1 MMPLTFDGP
10 ERVQGRAGSRCPRS
24 RDPIEAKSLLAQNLN
39 YGLEFYRVG
48 RQANS
53 SKYDGTGCIEPINPL

>member
-10 ERVQGRAGSRCPRS
+10 ERVQGRAGSRCPGS
-24 RDPIEAKSLLAQNLN
+24 RGPIEAKSLLAQNLN

-48 RQANS
+48 RQVNS
-53 SKYDGTGCIEPINPL
+53 SKYEEADCIQPINPL